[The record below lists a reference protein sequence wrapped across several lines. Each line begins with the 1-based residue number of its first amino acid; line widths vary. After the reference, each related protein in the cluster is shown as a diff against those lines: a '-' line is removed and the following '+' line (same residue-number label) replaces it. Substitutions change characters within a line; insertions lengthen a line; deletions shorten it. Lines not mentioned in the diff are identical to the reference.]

1 MILPTANE
9 SGDKLDW
16 GRGKECMQSIW
27 SLDTAQSVIV
37 CTKVSIFVYFPCFSK
52 EVNKNG
58 VIVST
63 ALILS
68 FGEGK
73 TIPNSYNSSS
83 TTSK

>member
-9 SGDKLDW
+9 MGDKLDW
-16 GRGKECMQSIW
+16 GRGEECMQSIW
-27 SLDTAQSVIV
+27 SLDAAQSVIV
-37 CTKVSIFVYFPCFSK
+37 CTKVSIFVYFPCFSR

-58 VIVST
+58 VVVST

-73 TIPNSYNSSS
+73 TISNGHDGSS